1 MSVLIRDWSG
11 VSIKLGQATKR
22 LFAGTVFI
30 TYSLFLLYWMFFAFS
45 RTKGEEFRY
54 NVTPFSTIK
63 NYFTYY
69 DHFPVHIWIINIAG
83 NIGVFIP
90 FGIVLPI
97 LFPRLSNFFLFVLA
111 FVIGIT
117 ALELLQLFSMLG
129 SFDVD
134 DIILNTIGA
143 IVGFILLQV
152 MRFRKRRRKKRR

>member
-1 MSVLIRDWSG
+1 M
-11 VSIKLGQATKR
+11 GQATKR
-22 LFAGTVFI
+22 FLAGVVFI

-54 NVTPFSTIK
+54 NLTPFSTIK

-69 DHFPVHIWIINIAG
+69 DHFPFYIWIINIAG

-90 FGIVLPI
+90 FGIVLPV
-97 LFPRLSNFFLFVLA
+97 LFPRLSNFFFFLCA
-111 FVIGIT
+111 FVIGISS
-117 ALELLQLFSMLG
+117 LEVLQLFSMLG

-143 IVGFILLQV
+143 VIGFILLQV
-152 MRFRKRRRKKRR
+152 MRFRKRRKKRR